1 MFEGKVALVTGGCR
15 GIGAAITERLAAAG
29 AHVAAGYNH
38 GRDTAEALAEAQQ
51 AKGCSVSLHQGN
63 VADHESCT
71 RVVNEVLE
79 QQGRIDYLINNA
91 GINVDKTVRKMSV
104 EDWHAVL
111 RVNLSGGFYMVPPG
125 SAGVNRRQ
133 ARRLGASQA
142 QAQAQTA
149 CPGEDD
155 EGKGDSSASKDRE
168 EAGERK
174 VMRGRPI
181 GDMALGDTAEL
192 SRTASGGDVAEFLDS
207 IGDHNPIHHDHEYAA
222 TTRFAKPIVPGMWTA
237 GLVSAVLGTTLP
249 GPGCIYVSQQITF
262 TKPVFFGD
270 VITARVEVVERI
282 VERNRVRLKTT
293 CVNQDGDQVMEGE
306 ALLSPPKTAVA
317 YT

>member
-1 MFEGKVALVTGGCR
+1 
-15 GIGAAITERLAAAG
+15 
-29 AHVAAGYNH
+29 
-38 GRDTAEALAEAQQ
+38 
-51 AKGCSVSLHQGN
+51 
-63 VADHESCT
+63 
-71 RVVNEVLE
+71 
-79 QQGRIDYLINNA
+79 
-91 GINVDKTVRKMSV
+91 
-104 EDWHAVL
+104 
-111 RVNLSGGFYMVPPG
+111 
-125 SAGVNRRQ
+125 
-133 ARRLGASQA
+133 
-142 QAQAQTA
+142 
-149 CPGEDD
+149 
-155 EGKGDSSASKDRE
+155 
-168 EAGERK
+168 
-174 VMRGRPI
+174 MRGRPI
-181 GDMALGDTAEL
+181 GDLSLGDTAEL

-317 YT
+317 YTERKTGTAALTHWSVQPAEWTAKAASNWARLGTSMLEVWQPKK